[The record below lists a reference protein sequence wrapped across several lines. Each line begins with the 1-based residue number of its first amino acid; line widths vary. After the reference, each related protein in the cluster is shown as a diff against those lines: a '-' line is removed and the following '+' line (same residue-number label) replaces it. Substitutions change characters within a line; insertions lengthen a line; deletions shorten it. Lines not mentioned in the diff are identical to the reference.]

1 MNSRARTEVIRRRKK
16 DRMPISPKDK
26 TEILFDRL
34 QQFLFETVL
43 HLIVREFSS
52 SRMTPAI
59 DVHQSGIL

>member
-1 MNSRARTEVIRRRKK
+1 
-16 DRMPISPKDK
+16 MPIPPKNK

-34 QQFLFETVL
+34 QQFLFETVRY
-43 HLIVREFSS
+43 LIVREFSS